1 MAKKK
6 SYKTKIGSA
15 VPERSYTEP
24 RSVSIKRAANGY
36 VISTYGEHGESVEV
50 AKTITAANKIA
61 KRILEGW

>member
-6 SYKTKIGSA
+6 SSAPIEISYK
-15 VPERSYTEP
+15 EP

-50 AKTITAANKIA
+50 AKTITAVNKIA
-61 KRILEGW
+61 KRILEG